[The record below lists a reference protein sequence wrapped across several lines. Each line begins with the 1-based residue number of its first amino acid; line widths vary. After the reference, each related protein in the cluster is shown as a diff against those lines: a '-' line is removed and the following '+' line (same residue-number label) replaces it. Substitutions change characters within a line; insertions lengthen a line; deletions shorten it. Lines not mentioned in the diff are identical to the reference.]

1 MAASPLARELAEAT
15 GAEVD
20 RAGRIQVLPDC
31 TLPGHPEIYV
41 VGDVM
46 ALDGLPGV
54 AEVAMQTGIHA
65 AASIKRQV
73 AGHGDPRPFKYRDL
87 GSMAAV
93 SRFRRDRRL
102 QGHPV
107 AGFVGWVMWAFIHL
121 TFLTG
126 FKNRFVAAIRWVLSF
141 VGRART
147 ERALGWERTRATF
160 AWLGAAAA
168 GPLLSDRVAPERT
181 SFTAAASDLRRAVD
195 TCRLSAGR
203 VGPRP
208 DRGPER
214 GG

>member
-1 MAASPLARELAEAT
+1 MAASPLARSLAEAT

-65 AASIKRQV
+65 AASIKRQA
-73 AGHGDPRPFKYRDL
+73 AGARAPRPFKYRDL

-93 SRFRRDRRL
+93 SRFRAIVDFKGIR
-102 QGHPV
+102 V
-107 AGFVGWVMWAFIHL
+107 AGFIGWLMWAFIHL

-126 FKNRFVAAIRWVLSF
+126 FKNRFVAADP
-141 VGRART
+141 
-147 ERALGWERTRATF
+147 LGAQLRRPVAHRTRPR
-160 AWLGAAAA
+160 LG
-168 GPLLSDRVAPERT
+168 PHPRDV
-181 SFTAAASDLRRAVD
+181 RRAGGV
-195 TCRLSAGR
+195 AGR
-203 VGPRP
+203 RTPGPP
-208 DRGPER
+208 DNPDKG
-214 GG
+214 

>member
-1 MAASPLARELAEAT
+1 MAASPLARSLAEAN

-65 AASIKRQV
+65 AASIKRQT
-73 AGHGDPRPFKYRDL
+73 ADEGDPRPFKYRDL

-93 SRFRRDRRL
+93 SRFRAIVDFKGIRV
-102 QGHPV
+102 G
-107 AGFVGWVMWAFIHL
+107 GFVGWMMWAFIHL
-121 TFLTG
+121 TFLAG
-126 FKNRFVAAIRWVLSF
+126 FKNRFIAAIRWVLSF
-141 VGRART
+141 VGSART

-160 AWLGAAAA
+160 A
-168 GPLLSDRVAPERT
+168 
-181 SFTAAASDLRRAVD
+181 
-195 TCRLSAGR
+195 SAEA
-203 VGPRP
+203 RP
-208 DRGPER
+208 PPDHS
-214 GG
+214 

>member
-1 MAASPLARELAEAT
+1 M
-15 GAEVD
+15 
-20 RAGRIQVLPDC
+20 LPDC

-65 AASIKRQV
+65 AASIKRQSS
-73 AGHGDPRPFKYRDL
+73 GKGDPRPFKYRDL

-93 SRFRRDRRL
+93 SRFRAIVDFKGIR
-102 QGHPV
+102 V
-107 AGFVGWVMWAFIHL
+107 AGFIGWVMWAFIHL

-147 ERALGWERTRATF
+147 ERALGWDRTRAAF
-160 AWLGAAAA
+160 A
-168 GPLLSDRVAPERT
+168 SPE
-181 SFTAAASDLRRAVD
+181 AWPD
-195 TCRLSAGR
+195 T
-203 VGPRP
+203 PPPNTP
-208 DRGPER
+208 DSRES
-214 GG
+214 